1 MDFWNRIRHVATALA
16 VIAWLLA
23 IAAGWLPGNGRGAA
37 PPACIANC
45 L

>member
-1 MDFWNRIRHVATALA
+1 MDFWNRVRRIATALA

-23 IAAGWLPGNGRGAA
+23 IAAGWGLGSGQRAA
-37 PPACIANC
+37 PAACIANC